1 MIAIHLNQRN
11 HVIELKRMFVHTK
24 IMHFFANSVQGVLTQ
39 KLIHKASKVTTDEA
53 RDDVTLLLLLYK
65 VTLRADFERAAS
77 YEEAVVQPIS
87 AQAHL

>member
-1 MIAIHLNQRN
+1 MIAIHLNQRIC
-11 HVIELKRMFVHTK
+11 VIELKRISQKYKNYALLCQLSPGCPHV
-24 IMHFFANSVQGVLTQ
+24 

-65 VTLRADFERAAS
+65 VTLRADFGRAAS